1 MRALLS
7 VYDKTGIADLAAE
20 LVNLGWEIVSTG
32 GTYREIHSRGI
43 PVLSV
48 SAITGFPEILDGRVK
63 TLHPNIHGG
72 LLGRPNLASDA
83 AQLKEHGIT
92 PLALLAVN
100 LYPFE
105 ATIRRDGVTEDEAIE
120 QIDIGGPAMLRA
132 AAKNHQYVIPVVD
145 PASYLAVIQRLRAGT
160 VDRDFRRSL
169 AARAFAHTGAYDVT
183 VSGYFQRA
191 DDTVFPDQ
199 LVFSG
204 KKISDL
210 RYGENPHQKA
220 AAYRSS
226 SLGGQDGVLGAQQL
240 QGKELSFNNLL
251 DADTAWQAVQDWHGP
266 SVAIVK
272 HTIPCGLAEAETLAE
287 AYERAL
293 AGDPISAF
301 GGIVATNRPIDEATA
316 ELLSKTFFEVIVT
329 SGFEVEALTRLSRK
343 KQLRLLEIDPSANR
357 QALLDLKAVSGGWL
371 IQEADA
377 YSEDESAW
385 QVITDRR
392 PTAEEV
398 ADLRFAW
405 KAVRH
410 VKSNAIVLAKQRAI
424 VGVGSGQPNRVESVG
439 IAVRKAAGASAG
451 SVLASD
457 AFFPFADGV
466 VAAASAGVTAIIQP
480 GGSVRDEEVLSAANT
495 AGMAMIMTGRRH
507 FKH

>member
-1 MRALLS
+1 
-7 VYDKTGIADLAAE
+7 VD
-20 LVNLGWEIVSTG
+20 LGWELVSTG
-32 GTYREIHSRGI
+32 GTYREIQSRGI

-48 SAITGFPEILDGRVK
+48 SDVTGFPEILDGRVK
-63 TLHPNIHGG
+63 TLHPHIHGG

-83 AQLKEHGIT
+83 AQLKEHGIA

-105 ATIRRDGVTEDEAIE
+105 ATIRRAGVTEYEAIE

-132 AAKNHQYVIPVVD
+132 AAKNHQNVIPVVD
-145 PASYLAVIQRLRAGT
+145 PASYPAVIQRLRAGT

-191 DDTVFPDQ
+191 DDIVFPDQ
-199 LVFSG
+199 LVLSG

-226 SLGGQDGVLGAQQL
+226 SLGSQGGVLDAQQL

-251 DADTAWQAVQDWHGP
+251 DADAAWQAVQGWDGP

-301 GGIVATNRPIDEATA
+301 GGIVATNRPIDESTA
-316 ELLSKTFFEVIVT
+316 ELLSKTFYEVIVAP
-329 SGFEVEALTRLSRK
+329 GFEPEALTRLSRK
-343 KQLRLLEIDPSANR
+343 KQ
-357 QALLDLKAVSGGWL
+357 
-371 IQEADA
+371 
-377 YSEDESAW
+377 
-385 QVITDRR
+385 
-392 PTAEEV
+392 
-398 ADLRFAW
+398 
-405 KAVRH
+405 
-410 VKSNAIVLAKQRAI
+410 
-424 VGVGSGQPNRVESVG
+424 
-439 IAVRKAAGASAG
+439 
-451 SVLASD
+451 
-457 AFFPFADGV
+457 
-466 VAAASAGVTAIIQP
+466 
-480 GGSVRDEEVLSAANT
+480 
-495 AGMAMIMTGRRH
+495 
-507 FKH
+507 

>member
-7 VYDKTGIADLAAE
+7 VFDKTGIADLAAE
-20 LVNLGWEIVSTG
+20 LVGLGWEIVSTG
-32 GTYREIHSRGI
+32 GTYREIESHGI
-43 PVLSV
+43 PVQSV
-48 SAITGFPEILDGRVK
+48 SAVTGFPEILDGRVK

-72 LLGRPNLASDA
+72 LLGRPNNASDA
-83 AQLKEHGIT
+83 EQLQKLDIT

-105 ATIRRDGVTEDEAIE
+105 ATIQREGVTEDEAIE

-145 PASYLAVIQRLRAGT
+145 PASYPEIIQRIRTGA

-169 AARAFAHTGAYDVT
+169 AARAFAHTGAYDAA
-183 VSGYFQRA
+183 VSAYFRRA
-191 DDTVFPDQ
+191 DETNFPDQ
-199 LVFSG
+199 LTLLGMKST
-204 KKISDL
+204 DL

-226 SLGGQDGVLGAQQL
+226 SLGSQSGILGARQL
-240 QGKELSFNNLL
+240 HGKALSFNNLL
-251 DADTAWQAVQDWHGP
+251 DADAAWQAVQGWNGP

-293 AGDPISAF
+293 AGDPVSAF
-301 GGIVATNRPIDEATA
+301 GGIVATNLPIDDSTA
-316 ELLSKTFFEVIVT
+316 ELMSNMFFEVVVT
-329 SGFEVEALTRLSRK
+329 PGFEPEALTRLSRK
-343 KQLRLLEIDPSANR
+343 KQLRLLEVELSTSPTSP
-357 QALLDLKAVSGGWL
+357 LDLKSVSGGWL

-377 YSEDESAW
+377 HSEDESAW
-385 QVITDRR
+385 QVITDRK
-392 PTAEEV
+392 PTEEEL

-405 KAVRH
+405 QAIRH

-439 IAVRKAAGASAG
+439 IAVRKAADASAG

-466 VAAASAGVTAIIQP
+466 EAAAAAGVTAVIQP
-480 GGSVRDEEVLSAANT
+480 GGSVRDEEVLAAANA
-495 AGMAMIMTGRRH
+495 AGMAMVVTGRRH